1 MDNSTG
7 QYQNN
12 VVTLPKLQNTRYEN
26 IFKVFKV
33 LKDKDNSYYFY
44 NINNK
49 VMIPVNLND
58 NVYNT
63 IAISRNTA
71 WTTLS
76 YRLYGTIDL
85 WWLIFLINKPK
96 DIFLARSGETY
107 KYIKID
113 YLDDILSD
121 IEQQINA

>member
-1 MDNSTG
+1 MNPIGLS
-7 QYQNN
+7 QNL
-12 VVTLPKLQNTRYEN
+12 VTALPNLSRTRYEN

-49 VMIPVNLND
+49 VMIPENLDD
-58 NVYNT
+58 NFYNN
-63 IAISRNTA
+63 IEINRNTA

-76 YRLYGTIDL
+76 YKLYGTIDL

-113 YLDDILSD
+113 YLDDILLN

>member
-1 MDNSTG
+1 MNPIGLS
-7 QYQNN
+7 QNL
-12 VVTLPKLQNTRYEN
+12 VTALPNLSRTRYEN

-49 VMIPVNLND
+49 VMIPENLDD
-58 NVYNT
+58 NVYNN
-63 IAISRNTA
+63 IEINRNTA

-76 YRLYGTIDL
+76 YKLYGTIDL

-113 YLDDILSD
+113 YLEDILLN

>member
-1 MDNSTG
+1 MNPIGLS
-7 QYQNN
+7 QNLVN
-12 VVTLPKLQNTRYEN
+12 ALPSLARTRYEN

-33 LKDKDNSYYFY
+33 LKDKDNSYYLY

-49 VMIPVNLND
+49 VIIPDNLDN
-58 NVYNT
+58 NVYST
-63 IAISRNTA
+63 ITISRNTA

-76 YRLYGTIDL
+76 YKLYGTIDL

-96 DIFLARSGETY
+96 DIFLARSGESY
-107 KYIKID
+107 KYIKPIFID
-113 YLDDILSD
+113 SVLTN

>member
-1 MDNSTG
+1 MNPIGLS
-7 QYQNN
+7 QNL
-12 VVTLPKLQNTRYEN
+12 VSALPSLSRTRYEN
-26 IFKVFKV
+26 IFKVFKI

-49 VMIPVNLND
+49 VMIPVNLDD

-63 IAISRNTA
+63 IEISRDTA

>member
-1 MDNSTG
+1 MNPIGLS
-7 QYQNN
+7 QNL
-12 VVTLPKLQNTRYEN
+12 VSALPSLSRTRYEN
-26 IFKVFKV
+26 IFKVFKI

-49 VMIPVNLND
+49 VMIPVNLDD
-58 NVYNT
+58 NVYST

>member
-1 MDNSTG
+1 MNPIGLS
-7 QYQNN
+7 QNLI
-12 VVTLPKLQNTRYEN
+12 TALPSLSRTRYEN

-33 LKDKDNSYYFY
+33 LKDKGNSYYFY

-49 VMIPVNLND
+49 VMIPVNLDD
-58 NVYNT
+58 NVYST

>member
-1 MDNSTG
+1 MNPIGLS
-7 QYQNN
+7 QNLVN
-12 VVTLPKLQNTRYEN
+12 ALPSLARTRYEN

-33 LKDKDNSYYFY
+33 LKDKDNSYYLY

-49 VMIPVNLND
+49 VIIPDNLDD
-58 NVYNT
+58 NVYST

-76 YRLYGTIDL
+76 FKLYGTIDL
-85 WWLIFLINKPK
+85 WWLIFIINKPK
-96 DIFLARSGETY
+96 DIFLAKSGESY
-107 KYIKID
+107 RYIRPGFIND
-113 YLDDILSD
+113 VLTN

>member
-1 MDNSTG
+1 MNPIGLS
-7 QYQNN
+7 QNL
-12 VVTLPKLQNTRYEN
+12 VTALPNLSRTRYEN

-49 VMIPVNLND
+49 VMIPENLDD
-58 NVYNT
+58 NVYNN
-63 IAISRNTA
+63 IEINRNTA

-76 YRLYGTIDL
+76 YKLYGTIDL

-113 YLDDILSD
+113 YVDDILLN

>member
-1 MDNSTG
+1 MNPIGLS
-7 QYQNN
+7 QNL
-12 VVTLPKLQNTRYEN
+12 VSALPSLSRTRYEN
-26 IFKVFKV
+26 IFKVFKI

-49 VMIPVNLND
+49 VMVPVNLDD
-58 NVYNT
+58 NVYST

>member
-1 MDNSTG
+1 
-7 QYQNN
+7 
-12 VVTLPKLQNTRYEN
+12 
-26 IFKVFKV
+26 
-33 LKDKDNSYYFY
+33 
-44 NINNK
+44 
-49 VMIPVNLND
+49 MIPENLDD
-58 NVYNT
+58 NVYNN
-63 IAISRNTA
+63 IEINRNTA

-76 YRLYGTIDL
+76 YKLYGTIDL

-113 YLDDILSD
+113 YLEDILLN

>member
-1 MDNSTG
+1 MNPIGLS
-7 QYQNN
+7 QNL
-12 VVTLPKLQNTRYEN
+12 VTALPNLSRTRYEN

-49 VMIPVNLND
+49 VMLPENLDD
-58 NVYNT
+58 NVYST

-76 YRLYGTIDL
+76 YKLYGTIDL

-113 YLDDILSD
+113 YLNDVILN